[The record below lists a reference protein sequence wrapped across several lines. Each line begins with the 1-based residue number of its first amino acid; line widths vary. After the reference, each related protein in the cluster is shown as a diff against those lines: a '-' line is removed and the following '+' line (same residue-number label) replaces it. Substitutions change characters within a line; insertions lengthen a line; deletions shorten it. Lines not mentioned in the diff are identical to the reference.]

1 MKEKKSYS
9 HLRQNDRDRIQSLVD
24 AGVEQKEIARILDR
38 DPGTISREL
47 ARNSRQERKKGGTER
62 GEYEASVAEQKA
74 YVTRKY
80 AKWEWKKINQD
91 RALQEY
97 IEQEMMHFQ
106 SPDSISGKMKLEH
119 QPFYASK
126 TAIYEWL
133 YSNRGQWLCPFLYGM
148 QYRLKKHREK
158 KTERVMI
165 PNRTGLEERPD
176 GANNRTRYR
185 HWEADTLGRARH
197 LQGTINLSVAY
208 ERKAKYIEAEK
219 IESLSPSHFNAGMN
233 AIQERVVPMRSITFD
248 NGMENRDHELL
259 GVPTFFCDAYSS
271 WQKGGVENANK
282 MLRRFFP
289 KGTNFRD
296 VSEEDVRLVVEILN
310 NKARKSLGYK
320 SAKQVMEERGLLI
333 KSYPEPVA
341 LRG

>member
-1 MKEKKSYS
+1 MNKQKRYS
-9 HLRQNDRDRIQSLVD
+9 HLKQKDRDRIQSLLD
-24 AGVEQKEIARILDR
+24 AGVEQKEIARILGR
-38 DPGTISREL
+38 DPGTISREIN
-47 ARNSRQERKKGGTER
+47 RNSRQTKVIGGKLR
-62 GEYEASVAEQKA
+62 GVYEASVAEQKA
-74 YVTRKY
+74 YTMRKY
-80 AKWEWKKINQD
+80 AKYEWKKINQD
-91 RALQEY
+91 DDLREY
-97 IEQEMMHFQ
+97 IENELMHFQ
-106 SPDSISGKMKLEH
+106 SPDGISGKMKLEH
-119 QPFYASK
+119 QSFYASK

-148 QYRLKKHREK
+148 QYRPKKHREK

-165 PNRTGLEERPD
+165 PNRVGLEMRPE

-185 HWEADTLGRARH
+185 HWEGDTLGRAKH
-197 LQGTINLSVAY
+197 LHGTVGLEVVY

-219 IESLSPSHFNAGMN
+219 IESLSPIHFNAGMKK
-233 AIQERVVPMRSITFD
+233 IQERVAPMKSITFD
-248 NGMENRDHELL
+248 NGGENRNHEAL
-259 GVPTFFCDAYSS
+259 GVPSFFCDSYSS

-289 KGTNFRD
+289 KGTNFGE
-296 VSEEDVRLVVEILN
+296 VSGEYVKLVVEILN

-333 KSYPEPVA
+333 KSYPMPVA

>member
-1 MKEKKSYS
+1 MIEQKRYS
-9 HLRQNDRDRIQSLVD
+9 HLKQMDRDRIQSLLD
-24 AGVEQKEIARILDR
+24 AGVEQKEIARILGR
-38 DPGTISREL
+38 DPGTISREI
-47 ARNSRQERKKGGTER
+47 ARNSHQTKVVGGKLR
-62 GEYEASVAEQKA
+62 GEYDAGVADQKA
-74 YVTRKY
+74 YVMRKY
-80 AKWEWKKINQD
+80 AKYEWRKINQD
-91 RALQEY
+91 DNLREY
-97 IEQEMMHFQ
+97 IENEMMHFQ
-106 SPDSISGKMKLEH
+106 SPDGISGKMKLTH

-133 YSNRGQWLCPFLYGM
+133 YSNRGQWLCPFLYGR
-148 QYRLKKHREK
+148 QYRPKKHREK

-165 PNRTGLEERPD
+165 PNRLGLEERPD
-176 GANNRTRYR
+176 GANNRTRYG
-185 HWEADTLGRARH
+185 HWEGDTLGRVKH
-197 LQGTINLSVAY
+197 MVGTTGLEVVY

-219 IESLSPSHFNAGMN
+219 IESLSPKDFNTGMRT
-233 AIQERVVPMRSITFD
+233 IQERVAPMKSLTFD

-259 GVPTFFCDAYSS
+259 GVPTFFCEPYSS

-296 VSEEDVRLVVEILN
+296 VSSEYVKLVVEILN

-333 KSYPEPVA
+333 KSYPTPVA

>member
-1 MKEKKSYS
+1 M
-9 HLRQNDRDRIQSLVD
+9 RQNDRDRIQSLLD
-24 AGVEQKEIARILDR
+24 AGVEQKEIARILGR
-38 DPGTISREL
+38 DPGTISREIN
-47 ARNSRQERKKGGTER
+47 RNSRQTKVSGGKLR
-62 GEYEASVAEQKA
+62 GEYEAEVAGQKA

-80 AKWEWKKINQD
+80 AKWAWKKINED
-91 RALQEY
+91 NNLREY
-97 IEQEMMHFQ
+97 IENELMHFQ
-106 SPDSISGKMKLEH
+106 SPDGISGKMKLEH

-148 QYRLKKHREK
+148 QYRPRKHREK

-165 PNRTGLEERPD
+165 PNRIGLDERPE

-185 HWEADTLGRARH
+185 HWEGDTLGRTKH
-197 LQGTINLSVAY
+197 LPGTVGLEVVY

-219 IESLSPSHFNAGMN
+219 IESLSPEHFNLGMKK
-233 AIQERVVPMRSITFD
+233 IQERVATMRSLTFD
-248 NGMENRDHELL
+248 NGMENRGHELL
-259 GVPTFFCDAYSS
+259 GVPTFFCDSYSS

-296 VSEEDVRLVVEILN
+296 VTENDVRLVIGILN

-320 SAKQVMEERGLLI
+320 SAKQVMEKRDLLV
-333 KSYPEPVA
+333 KSYSEPVA